1 MTSIA
6 EDTARKKIG
15 VTYDDIEVSEH
26 LLDLEDKLVA
36 PHAEGVPGRQVLGDP
51 GGGDAPGHDVPGLGA
66 GSGELDAVQVVL
78 AIVQC
83 KAINTGDT
91 EEEVTIQVEAVAK
104 STIEKYE
111 QFWACGQCGKVY
123 FEGSHWEKATQQA
136 KKLIKN

>member
-83 KAINTGDT
+83 EAIDT
-91 EEEVTIQVEAVAK
+91 EHAELPAETLQHIVTHK
-104 STIEKYE
+104 PD
-111 QFWACGQCGKVY
+111 
-123 FEGSHWEKATQQA
+123 GSWVTGSM
-136 KKLIKN
+136 